1 MTTQAVL
8 PAPGAL
14 PLLGHMPVFAGNP
27 LRFFRKNEKL
37 NAPAY
42 RLVSPVRPI
51 VVVNHP
57 QLVGEVLQEQHR
69 KFEKSFGYDA
79 LKPLLGNGLLTS
91 DGAYWL
97 RHRRQVQP
105 AFHKQKL
112 EALGQAMIE
121 TIDRELETWPK
132 EIPDLYFLMNRLA
145 LKIVSVAL
153 FGSDVTERQV
163 TEINEA
169 LGIAVERGADR
180 IRKPWMA
187 PRWIPTL
194 GNVKEQRAL
203 DTLFAN
209 INGLIRQRKNSGE
222 RRDDLLDMLLYA
234 GGEASESSG
243 WTEEEIREEVMTIF
257 IAGHETTANTLS
269 FALAELAKQPE
280 WVNRLAEEAQI
291 WEQAETPMQRFRQL
305 EAAGQVIDESLRLYP
320 PAWVLGRAA
329 QEDVQTELATIPK
342 GYTVVL
348 PIVALQRS
356 AKYWNNPL
364 DFDPHR
370 FAAENA
376 FEKWAYLPF
385 GGGPR
390 LCIGQQ
396 FALMEARFALSKM
409 MQGRR
414 LSIHLPKGFH
424 MQPLISL
431 RPGGEL
437 SGQWKG

>member
-1 MTTQAVL
+1 MSTPAVI

-14 PLLGHMPVFAGNP
+14 PLLGHMPVFAANP
-27 LRFFRKNEKL
+27 LRFFRNNEKL
-37 NAPAY
+37 KAPAY

-51 VVVNHP
+51 VVLNHP

-121 TIDRELETWPK
+121 TIDKELQTWPK

-153 FGSDVTERQV
+153 FGADVTERQV
-163 TEINEA
+163 TEINNA

-187 PRWIPTL
+187 PRWLPTR
-194 GNVKEQRAL
+194 GNIKEQRAL

-209 INGLIRQRKNSGE
+209 VNALIRQRQNSGE
-222 RRDDLLDMLLYA
+222 RRNDLLDMLLFSD
-234 GGEASESSG
+234 GDSQQSSG
-243 WTEEEIREEVMTIF
+243 WTDEEIREEVMTIF

-280 WVNRLAEEAQI
+280 WVNRLAEEAEV
-291 WEQAETPMQRFRQL
+291 WKRDEEPMQRFRQL
-305 EAAGQVIDESLRLYP
+305 ETAGQVIDESLRLYP

-329 QEDVQTELATIPK
+329 QEDVQTALAAIPK

-364 DFDPHR
+364 AFEPHR
-370 FAAENA
+370 FGAGKPH
-376 FEKWAYLPF
+376 EKWAYLPF

-409 MQGRR
+409 FQGRR
-414 LSIHLPKGFH
+414 LSIHLPKGFY

-437 SGQWKG
+437 SGTWKG